1 MGKGTEKLLDEAHAA
16 GLTVTL
22 GIWLERVGSGF
33 DYGSKDAIAR
43 QTKMVRDAVEKY
55 RGHPALLMWS
65 LGNEG
70 EGHGDDPRYYEHLED
85 LATMVHELDPD
96 HPTMT
101 VIAELGE
108 GGHKVKDLERL
119 APSIDA
125 VGINSYGGIRSIPR
139 RYREAGGTRPYLIT
153 EFGPKG
159 HWESPRTDWGTP
171 IELSSTEK
179 ADLYRSAYRA
189 AVAGQP
195 TCIGAYVFLW
205 GQKQETTATWFGMYL
220 EDGTR
225 LGAVDVM
232 TELWSGEAPENRAP
246 EIGALEI
253 SRASVSPGAIIE
265 ATLEARDVDSDEL
278 QVEWVLRSASPGN
291 GSWGA
296 RKAPSRSSRRRS
308 WPANAPGPRSA
319 CPSAPGRT
327 ASSPTFVTARATVPS
342 TRCRCAS
349 RSEVPGGPGG
359 ALDVSGK
366 RRRDRRHASHRHH
379 RAAHGRLRRAA
390 TQLRSTSRTRSSIAA
405 RSRSA
410 SASDPARTR
419 TVRSR
424 SCAASSSVTRICS
437 STSVTT
443 STATP
448 RTWRCCG
455 ASTSPWAAA
464 PSSRPCA
471 ITAPSSRPG
480 TITTTAPTSPA
491 GATR

>member
-1 MGKGTEKLLDEAHAA
+1 MLKSAPFILGLAAALGSTGVVEDAPRDPAVRSTIVRTAERFDLMRDGEPFFVKGAGGAHHLDQLAAAGGNSIRTWGVGHGTDKLLDEAHAA

-22 GIWLERVGSGF
+22 GIWLERVGAGF
-33 DYGSKDAIAR
+33 DYGSKDALAR
-43 QTKMVRDAVEKY
+43 QRQMVREAVERY
-55 RGHPALLMWS
+55 RSHPALLMWS

-70 EGHGDDPRYYEHLED
+70 EGHGADPRYYEHLED

-108 GGHKVKDLERL
+108 GGRKVKDLERL
-119 APSIDA
+119 APTIDA

-139 RYREAGGTRPYLIT
+139 RYREAGGSRPYLIT

-179 ADLYRSAYRA
+179 AGLYRSAYQA

-246 EIGALEI
+246 EIGALEV
-253 SRASVSPGAIIE
+253 SRASVSAGAIID

-278 QVEWVLRSASPGN
+278 EVEWVLRSASPGN

-296 RKAPSRSSRRRS
+296 HEDSLEEFPEAILAGKRARAKVRMPRR
-308 WPANAPGPRSA
+308 PGPYRLFA
-319 CPSAPGRT
+319 YVRDGAGNG
-327 ASSPTFVTARATVPS
+327 AVHNVP
-342 TRCRCAS
+342 
-349 RSEVPGGPGG
+349 
-359 ALDVSGK
+359 
-366 RRRDRRHASHRHH
+366 
-379 RAAHGRLRRAA
+379 LR
-390 TQLRSTSRTRSSIAA
+390 
-405 RSRSA
+405 
-410 SASDPARTR
+410 
-419 TVRSR
+419 V
-424 SCAASSSVTRICS
+424 VE
-437 STSVTT
+437 
-443 STATP
+443 
-448 RTWRCCG
+448 
-455 ASTSPWAAA
+455 
-464 PSSRPCA
+464 
-471 ITAPSSRPG
+471 
-480 TITTTAPTSPA
+480 
-491 GATR
+491 

>member
-1 MGKGTEKLLDEAHAA
+1 MLKSAPFILGLAAALGVTDATEDAPRDPAVRSSIVRTAGRFELIRDGEPFFVKGAGGADHLDQLAAAGGNSIRTWGMGAGTEKLLDEAHAA

-22 GIWLERVGSGF
+22 GIWLERVGTGF

-43 QTKMVRDAVEKY
+43 QTKMVRDAVERY

-70 EGHGDDPRYYEHLED
+70 EGHGADPRYYEHLED

-153 EFGPKG
+153 EFGPNG

-179 ADLYRSAYRA
+179 ADLYRSAYQA

-220 EDGTR
+220 ADGTR

-246 EIGALEI
+246 EIDALEI
-253 SRASVSPGAIIE
+253 SRASVSPGAIID
-265 ATLEARDVDSDEL
+265 ATLEARDVNSDEL
-278 QVEWVLRSASPGN
+278 EVRWVLRSASPGN

-296 RKAPSRSSRRRS
+296 REGSLEEFPEAILAGNRDRAKVRMPRR
-308 WPANAPGPRSA
+308 PGPYRLFA
-319 CPSAPGRT
+319 YVRDGAGNG
-327 ASSPTFVTARATVPS
+327 AVHNVP
-342 TRCRCAS
+342 
-349 RSEVPGGPGG
+349 
-359 ALDVSGK
+359 
-366 RRRDRRHASHRHH
+366 
-379 RAAHGRLRRAA
+379 LR
-390 TQLRSTSRTRSSIAA
+390 
-405 RSRSA
+405 
-410 SASDPARTR
+410 
-419 TVRSR
+419 V
-424 SCAASSSVTRICS
+424 VE
-437 STSVTT
+437 
-443 STATP
+443 
-448 RTWRCCG
+448 
-455 ASTSPWAAA
+455 
-464 PSSRPCA
+464 
-471 ITAPSSRPG
+471 
-480 TITTTAPTSPA
+480 
-491 GATR
+491 